1 MIIYSFRK
9 GQSSRKVKTPLFLDG
24 YVYYD
29 LFNQIL
35 GSNMVQLVSPLITS
49 GDDTQLCFSFWYAAF
64 GAGDSAVMQIIRQDN
79 SSGESITDKVQLFY
93 ESEGNIAGRLI
104 SQSDFVVGVTVRSVN
119 LNFIRVNKLGMTI
132 TKFYTD
138 FFAMHV

>member
-1 MIIYSFRK
+1 M
-9 GQSSRKVKTPLFLDG
+9 
-24 YVYYD
+24 
-29 LFNQIL
+29 
-35 GSNMVQLVSPLITS
+35 QLVSPLITS

-104 SQSDFVVGVTVRSVN
+104 SQSVVVDVTVRSVN
-119 LNFIRVNKLGMTI
+119 LNFTRVNKLGMTI

-138 FFAMHV
+138 SFAMHVKEIRRCLQHSCNQIQSPFFFLIKLLLKYDFHILH

>member
-1 MIIYSFRK
+1 MIIYPFRK
-9 GQSSRKVKTPLFLDG
+9 GQTSRKVKTPLFLDG

-93 ESEGNIAGRLI
+93 ASEGNIAGRLI
-104 SQSDFVVGVTVRSVN
+104 SQSVVVDVTVRSVN

-138 FFAMHV
+138 FSAMHV

>member
-1 MIIYSFRK
+1 MNRICQLIGEIEKF
-9 GQSSRKVKTPLFLDG
+9 GRKVQLPLFLDG

-79 SSGESITDKVQLFY
+79 SSGESITDKVLYSF
-93 ESEGNIAGRLI
+93 SM
-104 SQSDFVVGVTVRSVN
+104 N
-119 LNFIRVNKLGMTI
+119 LKAI
-132 TKFYTD
+132 TQAD
-138 FFAMHV
+138 